1 MREWLSGRAS
11 PCQGESRGF
20 DPRLPLPFHLA
31 TSPSGKARLCKSCTS
46 GSNPLV
52 ASLQRRDHHH
62 VSFFSIRII
71 RMRQQRS
78 YSTEAVILKHTALGE
93 ADRILVLFTP
103 HK

>member
-20 DPRLPLPFHLA
+20 DPRLPLPFLIHLHLTFAGLVCILSLKGRQDHYLFTTRLRVLKLIQMA

-52 ASLQRRDHHH
+52 ASLRHVIGSDH
-62 VSFFSIRII
+62 V
-71 RMRQQRS
+71 
-78 YSTEAVILKHTALGE
+78 
-93 ADRILVLFTP
+93 
-103 HK
+103 